1 MDKKPANRPLK
12 IPGRRLIVTKRMIE
26 SAIENTNSQSAAAR
40 WVGIAFNTYKDYAK
54 RYGLWDQYKNQAGIG
69 VRKGFSAFK
78 IDFNDILTGKVK
90 TKYYTKSRMKSR
102 LIEEG
107 YFNEECSICG
117 WNEPRIT
124 DQKICLKLDYID
136 GEVDNKDLDNM
147 RLLCPNCYL
156 SNNGFFH
163 QSKTFCK

>member
-1 MDKKPANRPLK
+1 M
-12 IPGRRLIVTKRMIE
+12 VE

-40 WVGIAFNTYKDYAK
+40 WIGITYNTYKSYAK
-54 RYGLWDQYKNQAGIG
+54 QYGLWDEHINQAGIG
-69 VRKGFSAFK
+69 VRKGYSSYR
-78 IDFNDILTGKVK
+78 IDFEDILTGKVK
-90 TKYYTKSRMKSR
+90 TKYYTKARMKNR

-136 GEVDNKDLDNM
+136 GDVDNKDLDNM

>member
-1 MDKKPANRPLK
+1 MLSDT
-12 IPGRRLIVTKRMIE
+12 GY
-26 SAIENTNSQSAAAR
+26 
-40 WVGIAFNTYKDYAK
+40 GIS
-54 RYGLWDQYKNQAGIG
+54 I
-69 VRKGFSAFK
+69 
-78 IDFNDILTGKVK
+78 
-90 TKYYTKSRMKSR
+90 KSR